1 VGYLYILSNF
11 ESRTTVDMDFL
22 LRNQST
28 DINNVIKDIKDI
40 ISIETENEFIAFDI
54 IKIKAITVEKKYP
67 GVSIQMMGKINNT
80 RTPVNVDFGVG
91 DVVVPK
97 TEIRNMKAQLDGFE
111 DVKVHTYSLESTVA
125 EKLDAILQRF
135 ELTSRMKDFYDIW
148 YISTTFNFEGRLFS
162 AAIKD
167 TFLNR
172 GTIIEDDSFDRIKG
186 LAKNSIILER
196 WDSYKRKMK
205 ITLEIEE
212 CIEIGTKLLNPVID
226 SLLNDELMDGIWDV
240 YNQKWV

>member
-1 VGYLYILSNF
+1 MSKYMENFVLKGGLFIYILSNF

-28 DINNVIKDIKDI
+28 EIDNVINDVKDI
-40 ISIETENEFIAFDI
+40 ISIETENEFIVFEI
-54 IKIKAITVEKKYP
+54 IKIKAISVEKKYP

-80 RTPVNVDFGVG
+80 RTPVNIGFGVG

-148 YISTTFNFEGRLFS
+148 YISMTFNFDGRLLS
-162 AAIKD
+162 TVIKD

-172 GTIIEDDSFDRIKG
+172 
-186 LAKNSIILER
+186 ER
-196 WDSYKRKMK
+196 YSH
-205 ITLEIEE
+205 
-212 CIEIGTKLLNPVID
+212 
-226 SLLNDELMDGIWDV
+226 
-240 YNQKWV
+240 